1 MKKILFLSILAGL
14 SCMTTFAD
22 DWANLAR
29 YKQVNKVVAKQDASK
44 RKIVMMGNS
53 ITDNWASMDTAFF
66 VKNGIIGRGI
76 SGQVTKQ
83 MLERFCQD
91 VVALAPQKVVI
102 LCGTNDIAE
111 NDGKYTEDVTL
122 GNITKMAQIALDNGI
137 EPILCSVLPV
147 EYYFWRKDIKDVPAK
162 ILSLNSRISAFAK
175 SRNLKYINYYPAML
189 APDGVA
195 LNPRYTKDGVHP
207 TISGYHLMEQIF
219 LNAVK

>member
-1 MKKILFLSILAGL
+1 
-14 SCMTTFAD
+14 MTTFAE
-22 DWANLAR
+22 DWANLTR
-29 YKQVNKVVAKQDASK
+29 YKEINKVVAKQDASR

-83 MLERFCQD
+83 MLARFNQD

-111 NDGKYTEDVTL
+111 NDGKYSEDVTF
-122 GNITKMAQIALDNGI
+122 GNITKMVQIALDHGI
-137 EPILCSVLPV
+137 EPILSSVLPV
-147 EYYFWRKDIKDVPAK
+147 EYYYWRKDIKDVPGK
-162 ILSLNSRISAFAK
+162 IVSLNNRLSAYAK
-175 SRNLKYINYYPAML
+175 VHNLKYINYYPAMI
-189 APDGVA
+189 APKGVA

-207 TISGYHLMEQIF
+207 TIPGYRLMEQIL